1 MPEISK
7 VLKLTI
13 TPEQFLDS
21 CSENE
26 LKEIDL
32 LIQSPR
38 YVNKMRCHSVKKESN
53 ELKSKK
59 AIQES
64 AKGKI
69 SNS

>member
-1 MPEISK
+1 MPE
-7 VLKLTI
+7 VLKLLKVNI

-21 CSENE
+21 CSEDE

-38 YVNKMRCHSVKKESN
+38 YVNKMRCYSVKKESN

-59 AIQES
+59 EIQES
-64 AKGKI
+64 TEG
-69 SNS
+69 

>member
-7 VLKLTI
+7 VLKLKI

-21 CSENE
+21 CSEDE

-38 YVNKMRCHSVKKESN
+38 YVNKMRCQN
-53 ELKSKK
+53 SKK
-59 AIQES
+59 ATDGFKNKKAISES
-64 AKGKI
+64 AKGQLSK
-69 SNS
+69 

>member
-7 VLKLTI
+7 VLKLKI

-21 CSENE
+21 CSEDE

-38 YVNKMRCHSVKKESN
+38 YVNKMRCQSSGKQKN

-59 AIQES
+59 EIPES
-64 AKGKI
+64 TKG
-69 SNS
+69 

>member
-1 MPEISK
+1 MPE
-7 VLKLTI
+7 VLKLLKVNI

-21 CSENE
+21 CSEDE

-53 ELKSKK
+53 EFKSKK

-64 AKGKI
+64 TNG
-69 SNS
+69 

>member
-1 MPEISK
+1 MPEVLK
-7 VLKLTI
+7 VLKVNI
-13 TPEQFLDS
+13 TPEQFLDN
-21 CSENE
+21 CSADE

-59 AIQES
+59 EIPES
-64 AKGKI
+64 AKG
-69 SNS
+69 

>member
-7 VLKLTI
+7 VLKLKI

-21 CSENE
+21 CSEDE

-38 YVNKMRCHSVKKESN
+38 YVNKMRCQPSGKQKN

-59 AIQES
+59 EIPES
-64 AKGKI
+64 TKG
-69 SNS
+69 